1 MRNNMNKTILLT
13 INIPFKDKKEMH
25 NAFLALQPELN
36 FKGRAKISLKENNE
50 SSSLT
55 IYIEAKDLASLHAA
69 VGSQLRA
76 LKVITGVQ
84 NFSED

>member
-1 MRNNMNKTILLT
+1 MNKSISLT
-13 INIPFKDKKEMH
+13 INMPFKNEKEMH

-36 FKGRAKISLKENNE
+36 FKGRAKISLKEDKE
-50 SSSLT
+50 TSSLT
-55 IYIEAKDLASLHAA
+55 IRIEAEDLASLHAA